1 MYIPNYPEDSVLRRH
16 YEAAAALRRQA
27 RLSAPPTDSVL
38 LRHYQQREQLQKT
51 VPTPV
56 VARRPEPAPV
66 THRPPASETIPA
78 KTNTPSEPAPVTHR
92 PPASAPKA
100 EPVTAQ
106 QPTARP
112 AQGGGLLNWLKRF
125 FSS

>member
-38 LRHYQQREQLQKT
+38 LRHYQQREQLGKI

-56 VARRPEPAPV
+56 GPPPEPAPV
-66 THRPPASETIPA
+66 THRPPAVKQS
-78 KTNTPSEPAPVTHR
+78 R
-92 PPASAPKA
+92 
-100 EPVTAQ
+100 
-106 QPTARP
+106 
-112 AQGGGLLNWLKRF
+112 
-125 FSS
+125 

>member
-16 YEAAAALRRQA
+16 YEAAAEIRRQA

-38 LRHYQQREQLQKT
+38 LRHYQQREQLRKI

-56 VARRPEPAPV
+56 AARRP
-66 THRPPASETIPA
+66 
-78 KTNTPSEPAPVTHR
+78 EPAPVTHR

-106 QPTARP
+106 QPTARS
-112 AQGGGLLNWLKRF
+112 AQGGGLLDRLKRF